1 MGQLAVV
8 FEHLNKIEQISEDK
22 KGDSILKRK
31 NCIIRAKNLLAQLK
45 RILRR
50 NQSQNDLQDPYREQG
65 NGY

>member
-31 NCIIRAKNLLAQLK
+31 NCIIREK
-45 RILRR
+45 
-50 NQSQNDLQDPYREQG
+50 PY
-65 NGY
+65 